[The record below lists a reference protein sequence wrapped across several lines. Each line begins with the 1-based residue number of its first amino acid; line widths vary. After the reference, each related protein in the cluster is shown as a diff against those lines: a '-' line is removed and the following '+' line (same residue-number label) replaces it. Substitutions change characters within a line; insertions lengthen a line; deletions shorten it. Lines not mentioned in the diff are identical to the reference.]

1 MLFCDCVQDYF
12 RTYLMRQRGYGANTI
27 GSYRDTFRLL
37 LAYMGEAG
45 LNVESLAMAD
55 VDRGLVTGFLCW
67 LESSRGNSAST
78 RNVRLAHIKSLA
90 SYIAAVSPEDVGTC
104 AAIRSIPSKR
114 QRSSP
119 PDSLSKEEVG
129 CLLAAPGTGT
139 RKGLRESALLALLY
153 DSACRA
159 QELAD
164 MDVGSVT
171 TGGVCYARIDGKG
184 NKGRT
189 VPLLRETGELVAAY
203 VDSFGLQRGSPLFL
217 NRSGHRLT
225 RSGVS
230 DVVER
235 NWRRVRENHPEVAM
249 HDSARPHLL
258 RHSKATHLVEAG
270 VSIYHVRDFLGHESV
285 DTTMVYLK
293 HNVEKTRE
301 VVEAA
306 SEGLAKAATSYYAKG
321 RKDELLTFLETLV

>member
-12 RTYLMRQRGYGANTI
+12 RTYLMQQRGYGANTI

-37 LAYMGEAG
+37 LAYMAEAG
-45 LNVESLAMAD
+45 VKAGGLEMAD
-55 VDRGLVTGFLCW
+55 VDGSLVTGFLCW

-90 SYIAAVSPEDVGTC
+90 AYVATISPEDIGSC

-119 PDSLSKEEVG
+119 PDSLSRDEVG
-129 CLLAAPGTGT
+129 CLLAAPGTDTVG
-139 RKGLRESALLALLY
+139 GLRDSALLALLY

-164 MDVGSVT
+164 MDVRSVT
-171 TGGVCYARIDGKG
+171 LGGACYVRIDGKG

-189 VPLLRETGELVAAY
+189 VPLLRETGDLLSAY
-203 VDSFGLQRGSPLFL
+203 ISALGLCAESPLFL
-217 NRSGHRLT
+217 NRSGRRLT

-235 NWRRVRENHPEVAM
+235 HWRRVIADHPDVAA
-249 HDSARPHLL
+249 HPRARPHLL

-270 VSIYHVRDFLGHESV
+270 VNVYYVRDFLGHESV
-285 DTTMVYLK
+285 STTMVYLK
-293 HNVEKTRE
+293 HSIEKTRE
-301 VVEAA
+301 VIEAA
-306 SEGLAKAATSYYAKG
+306 SEDLARAATSFYTQD
-321 RKDELLTFLETLV
+321 RKDELLSFLETLV

>member
-37 LAYMGEAG
+37 LAYLGEAG
-45 LNVESLAMAD
+45 LKVESLEMAE
-55 VDRGLVTGFLCW
+55 VDGGVVTGFLCW
-67 LESSRGNSAST
+67 LESSRGNAATT
-78 RNVRLAHIKSLA
+78 RNVRLAHVKSFA
-90 SYIAAVSPEDVGTC
+90 SYIATVSPEDTGTC
-104 AAIRSIPSKR
+104 AAIGSIPSKR

-129 CLLAAPGTGT
+129 CLLATPGTDT

-159 QELAD
+159 QELAG
-164 MDVGSVT
+164 MDVHSVT
-171 TGGVCYARIDGKG
+171 TDGACRARIDGKG

-189 VPLLRETGELVAAY
+189 VPLLKETGELVSAY
-203 VDSFGLQRGSPLFL
+203 VDSFGLQGSSPLFL
-217 NRSGHRLT
+217 NRSGRRLT

-235 NWRRVRENHPEVAM
+235 NWRRAKENHPEVAT
-249 HDSARPHLL
+249 HDSVRPHLL

-270 VSIYHVRDFLGHESV
+270 VNIYYVRDFLGHESIT
-285 DTTMVYLK
+285 TTMVYLR
-293 HNVEKTRE
+293 HNLEKTRE
-301 VVEAA
+301 VIEAA
-306 SEGLAKAATSYYAKG
+306 SEGLAKAATSFYAQDK
-321 RKDELLTFLETLV
+321 KEELLSFLETLA

>member
-12 RTYLMRQRGYGANTI
+12 RTYLMKQRGYGANTI

-45 LNVESLAMAD
+45 LSMESLEMAD
-55 VDRGLVTGFLCW
+55 VDRDFVTGFLCW

-90 SYIAAVSPEDVGTC
+90 SYVVTVSPEDAGTC

-114 QRSSP
+114 QVSSP
-119 PDSLSKEEVG
+119 PDALSREEVG
-129 CLLAAPGTGT
+129 CLLATPGTDT

-164 MDVGSVT
+164 MDVSSVT
-171 TGGVCYARIDGKG
+171 TGRTCHARIDGKG

-189 VPLLRETGELVAAY
+189 VPLLRETGELLSAY
-203 VDSFGLQRGSPLFL
+203 IESFGLQKTSPLFL

-235 NWRRVRENHPEVAM
+235 NWRLVKERHPEVAM
-249 HDSARPHLL
+249 HDSARPHIL
-258 RHSKATHLVEAG
+258 RHSKATHLVEA
-270 VSIYHVRDFLGHESV
+270 VVNIYHVRDFLGHESV
-285 DTTMVYLK
+285 TTTMVYLK
-293 HNVEKTRE
+293 HNLEKTRE
-301 VVEAA
+301 IVEAA
-306 SEGLAKAATSYYAKG
+306 SDGLAKASTPFYTRDK
-321 RKDELLTFLETLV
+321 KKELLSFLETLT

>member
-1 MLFCDCVQDYF
+1 MRFCDCVQDYF

-37 LAYMGEAG
+37 LAYMGETG
-45 LNVESLAMAD
+45 LSMESLEMAD
-55 VDRGLVTGFLCW
+55 MDRELVTGFLCW

-78 RNVRLAHIKSLA
+78 RNVRLAHVKSLA
-90 SYIAAVSPEDVGTC
+90 SYVATVSPEDAGTC
-104 AAIRSIPSKR
+104 AAIRSIPPKR
-114 QRSSP
+114 QVSSP

-129 CLLAAPGTGT
+129 CLLATPGTDT

-164 MDVGSVT
+164 MDVSSVT
-171 TGGVCYARIDGKG
+171 TGRTCHVRIDGKG

-189 VPLLRETGELVAAY
+189 VPLLRETGELVSAY
-203 VDSFGLQRGSPLFL
+203 VESFGLQRSSPLFL

-235 NWRRVRENHPEVAM
+235 NWRLVREKHPEVAM
-249 HDSARPHLL
+249 HDSARPHIL

-270 VSIYHVRDFLGHESV
+270 VNIYHVRDFLGHESV
-285 DTTMVYLK
+285 TTTMVYLK
-293 HNVEKTRE
+293 HNLEKTRE
-301 VVEAA
+301 IVEAA
-306 SEGLAKAATSYYAKG
+306 SDGLAKASMPFYTRDK
-321 RKDELLTFLETLV
+321 REELLSFLETLT

>member
-12 RTYLMRQRGYGANTI
+12 RTFLMRQRGYGANTI

-37 LAYMGEAG
+37 LAYMDEIG
-45 LNVESLAMAD
+45 LSMESLEMAD
-55 VDRGLVTGFLCW
+55 MDRGTVTGFLCW
-67 LESSRGNSAST
+67 LESSRGNVAST
-78 RNVRLAHIKSLA
+78 RNVRLAHIKSFA
-90 SYIAAVSPEDVGTC
+90 SYIATVSPEDVGTC

-119 PDSLSKEEVG
+119 PESLSKDEVG
-129 CLLAAPGTGT
+129 CLLATPGTDT

-164 MDVGSVT
+164 MDVNSVT
-171 TGGVCYARIDGKG
+171 TGRVCHARIDGKG
-184 NKGRT
+184 NKRRT
-189 VPLLRETGELVAAY
+189 VPLLRETGELVSAY
-203 VDSFGLQRGSPLFL
+203 IESFGLPRDSPLFL

-235 NWRRVRENHPEVAM
+235 NWRRVKENHPEVAM
-249 HDSARPHLL
+249 HDNAKPHIL

-285 DTTMVYLK
+285 NTTMVYLK
-293 HNVEKTRE
+293 HNPEKMRE
-301 VVEAA
+301 IVEAA
-306 SEGLAKAATSYYAKG
+306 SDGLAKAATLFYAQGK
-321 RKDELLTFLETLV
+321 KEELLSFLETLT